1 MLNVMPSIYNELL
14 TIGLPVETEGFLTKE
29 VSLPCITYR
38 CDNDTQ
44 DKTGDTLM
52 YSNVYYTIKIWGK
65 RVADL
70 QTYAVKVD
78 EVMRPLGFRR
88 IGTNEIWA
96 DDLGQKIIKYRAL
109 GLEEIE

>member
-1 MLNVMPSIYNELL
+1 MPSIYNKLL
-14 TIGLPVETEGFLTKE
+14 TIGLPVQPEAFLTKE
-29 VSLPCITYR
+29 VSLPCITYY
-38 CDNDTQ
+38 CDNDVQ

-70 QTYAVKVD
+70 VTYAAQVD
-78 EVMRPLGFRR
+78 TVMRSMGFRR
-88 IGTNEIWA
+88 IGTNEIWV

-109 GLEEIE
+109 GLEEID